1 MVTGPLTFVPTLTV
15 SEITPV
21 SGEQWEFNLEW
32 EVPPEHCDL
41 DYVITADPPLPPSD
55 QCTVGCTTQCR
66 LFTLGLDD
74 PHTFTVTAQNSTER
88 EPLQAYLTCKFHPL
102 AACHHETMTNH
113 RSLCIHTR

>member
-1 MVTGPLTFVPTLTV
+1 MATGPPTFVPTLTV

-32 EVPPEHCDL
+32 EVPPEYCDL

-55 QCTVGCTTQCR
+55 QCTVDCTTQCR

-74 PHTFTVTAQNSTER
+74 PHTFTVTAQNCVGTQNGTESD
-88 EPLQAYLTCKFHPL
+88 P
-102 AACHHETMTNH
+102 ETMTITG
-113 RSLCIHTR
+113 LCACVQDESEQM